1 MSFLI
6 ILAAVILYSSTN
18 VLLTHKHDGCGTMF
32 LLFIIVVTGY
42 SIVTVLG
49 LRKK

>member
-18 VLLTHKHDGCGTMF
+18 VLLTRNHDGCGTMF
-32 LLFIIVVTGY
+32 LLFIIVVVGY
-42 SIVTVLG
+42 SLLSVLR
-49 LRKK
+49 LRR